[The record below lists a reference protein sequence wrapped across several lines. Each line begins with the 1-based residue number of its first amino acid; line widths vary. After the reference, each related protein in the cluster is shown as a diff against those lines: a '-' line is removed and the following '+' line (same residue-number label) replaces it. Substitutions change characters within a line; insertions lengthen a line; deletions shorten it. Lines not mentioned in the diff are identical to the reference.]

1 LTAHTGL
8 PDYDKLWSN
17 YNKNNPEFSLG
28 PSGIAVDPINNDI
41 YVISSV
47 GKVMLVF
54 DHTAKLKD
62 IIKLQKSIFV
72 QPEGI
77 SFDSK
82 GNLYISNEGKKVM
95 EQLYFV
101 NADNSLS
108 I

>member
-1 LTAHTGL
+1 M
-8 PDYDKLWSN
+8 
-17 YNKNNPEFSLG
+17 
-28 PSGIAVDPINNDI
+28 DI

-62 IIKLQKSIFV
+62 IINFRRSIFV

-82 GNLYISNEGKKVM
+82 GNLYISNEGKEGNGTIVFCKRR
-95 EQLYFV
+95 
-101 NADNSLS
+101 
-108 I
+108 